1 MNPIATNYSLYV
13 MLDLL
18 FDTWW
23 GLFLENYYE
32 RTIGIENKLPIT
44 ILKMIFVNYVGLK
57 GQLYILK

>member
-1 MNPIATNYSLYV
+1 MNPIVTNYNIYV

-32 RTIGIENKLPIT
+32 RTIGIENKLPIP
-44 ILKMIFVNYVGLK
+44 I
-57 GQLYILK
+57 